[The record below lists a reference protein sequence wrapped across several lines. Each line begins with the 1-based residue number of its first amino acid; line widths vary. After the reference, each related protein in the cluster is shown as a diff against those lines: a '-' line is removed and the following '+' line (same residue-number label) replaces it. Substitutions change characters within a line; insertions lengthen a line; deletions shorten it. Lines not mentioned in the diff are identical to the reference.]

1 MSYADAV
8 GDAIKSGFCRYLD
21 AQDDATRYFNEL
33 SPIDLPN
40 IGKYWKPRL
49 CNDDPDDIPT
59 LPPPFEG
66 GQCAVLY
73 DVDVLFTASD
83 NPISVPVV
91 GPRMGTALGPWVSVN
106 TNFTF
111 RGTVNGNP
119 NRYDYFI
126 EAFNA
131 DGIRVSESGSNVPF
145 SEGTIQLT
153 RVDGQ
158 PDTCGNPDVPPPP
171 PFPPGGDTFDIDVTY
186 QDNDGD
192 IVDIDGDVTIYAP
205 IIAPIIPVTVY
216 APVTV
221 DLGGVTFDGSLE
233 FSPEFKFNFGTP
245 PGDDST
251 GGGAPPSIPEPPD
264 SDPDQPED
272 DSNVRL
278 LGVVVRSQQSGRI
291 LQTEI
296 AQVDGPTLYVPRI
309 ANVYFRVRSAG
320 VSSWLGPYDVKTSN
334 AWVPVPENTF
344 AVGTAV
350 DWESG
355 WTGSASEIKGTGNP

>member
-1 MSYADAV
+1 
-8 GDAIKSGFCRYLD
+8 
-21 AQDDATRYFNEL
+21 
-33 SPIDLPN
+33 
-40 IGKYWKPRL
+40 
-49 CNDDPDDIPT
+49 
-59 LPPPFEG
+59 
-66 GQCAVLY
+66 
-73 DVDVLFTASD
+73 
-83 NPISVPVV
+83 
-91 GPRMGTALGPWVSVN
+91 VSVN